1 MNPVSKIRGQAPTQH
16 AEDHFVTLVREV
28 FLIVTT
34 VVIAGFAAIVLFP
47 PDQPPGRIVVLAVAC
62 GIVAAALT
70 DWRSATGL
78 ILAAGFVFVVFLAS
92 QPDGQPDPPAPV
104 SYTPLIGLAVLLG
117 QGYRSLTAAHLR
129 TGIDD
134 AQD

>member
-1 MNPVSKIRGQAPTQH
+1 MTQH
-16 AEDHFVTLVREV
+16 TEEDFVTLVREV

-47 PDQPPGRIVVLAVAC
+47 PDEPPGRIVVLAVAC
-62 GIVAAALT
+62 GIVASTLT

-78 ILAAGFVFVVFLAS
+78 ILVAGFTFVVFLAGRS
-92 QPDGQPDPPAPV
+92 EGQPDPPAPV

-117 QGYRSLTAAHLR
+117 QGYRSLTTTQSR